1 MKKQILNTFLPFFII
16 VLSPMFSS
24 CEKTNKKEISDVKD
38 IEQMMQEYRQA
49 WRNGDSTLVLDKLS
63 ADIIL
68 FQPGK
73 TGKPVFS
80 KRNVREFWF
89 PKSDIKYPIIQ
100 YEVENEEIVSSGNIA
115 YYQGLS
121 KLTWCTLENNIGR
134 DTTQS
139 ISEFTNI
146 LKKEDGKWKIH
157 RIMYNLKDSKYTR

>member
-1 MKKQILNTFLPFFII
+1 MKNRILNILLFSI
-16 VLSPMFSS
+16 VLLTFNS
-24 CEKTNKKEISDVKD
+24 CKNTNENETSDIHD
-38 IEQMMQEYRQA
+38 IKQMMQDYRQA
-49 WRNGDSTLVLDKLS
+49 WRNGDSTSVLDKLTTE
-63 ADIIL
+63 IIL

-73 TGKPVFS
+73 TEKPILS
-80 KRNVREFWF
+80 KNNVSGFWF

-121 KLTWCTLENNIGR
+121 KLTWCTLENNIGH

-146 LKKEDGKWKIH
+146 LKKEGGKWKIH
-157 RIMYNLKDSKYTR
+157 RIMYNLKDSKYNR

>member
-1 MKKQILNTFLPFFII
+1 MKKQILLTFL
-16 VLSPMFSS
+16 FSS
-24 CEKTNKKEISDVKD
+24 VMASLLFNSCENTNGKEGSDVDAIK
-38 IEQMMQEYRQA
+38 QMMQEYRQA

-63 ADIIL
+63 ATIIL

-73 TGKPVFS
+73 MGKPIFD
-80 KRNVREFWF
+80 KRNVSEFWF
-89 PKSDIKYPIIQ
+89 PKSDIKYPILQ
-100 YEVENEEIVSSGNIA
+100 YEVENEEIVSSGDMA
-115 YYQGLS
+115 YYQGVS

>member
-1 MKKQILNTFLPFFII
+1 MKKQISSNFITFFII
-16 VLSPMFSS
+16 IQSLIFSS
-24 CEKTNKKEISDVKD
+24 CEKTKEKEINNVAE
-38 IEQMMQEYRQA
+38 IRQMMKEYREA
-49 WRNGDSTLVLDKLS
+49 WRNGDSTNVLNKLTS
-63 ADIIL
+63 NITL
-68 FQPGK
+68 FRPGK
-73 TGKPVFS
+73 TGKPVFNKS
-80 KRNVREFWF
+80 NVSEFWF

-100 YEVENEEIVSSGNIA
+100 YEIENEEVVSSGNIA

-157 RIMYNLKDSKYTR
+157 RIMYNLKDSKYSR